1 MAAITAFEASGIFPS
16 SDANTT
22 SISDALVNDT
32 DAVIGDVTGKDGS
45 EIIFNLCNHMHSVIS
60 SSTATKVRSSST
72 QNLSGTRLT
81 KSYTFSIDLDLTD
94 ISDLNVQDE

>member
-1 MAAITAFEASGIFPS
+1 MAAITAFANSGIFPNS
-16 SDANTT
+16 TAGDTLSNVLLDNTGAVLAD
-22 SISDALVNDT
+22 IT
-32 DAVIGDVTGKDGS
+32 DADGS

-94 ISDLNVQDE
+94 IGDLNVQDE